1 LIEPFARASLTLW
14 ANWTSLAEDDS
25 VLTTVFTLPEDDFLA
40 ELVFEAA
47 NAIPEKRA
55 ADKKT
60 AIDFCKIFI
69 NTSMYHL
76 FFDLN

>member
-1 LIEPFARASLTLW
+1 VSPTFC
-14 ANWTSLAEDDS
+14 ANWTSPAEALS
-25 VLTTVFTLPEDDFLA
+25 SLTTVFTLPEEDFLA

-47 NAIPEKRA
+47 NATPEKRA
-55 ADKKT
+55 ADTTT